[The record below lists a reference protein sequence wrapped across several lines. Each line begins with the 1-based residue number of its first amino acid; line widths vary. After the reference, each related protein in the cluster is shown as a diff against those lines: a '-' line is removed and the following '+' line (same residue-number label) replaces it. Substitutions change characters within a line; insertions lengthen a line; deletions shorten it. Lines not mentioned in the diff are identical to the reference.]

1 MPGVTA
7 DGLVAE
13 REPATGRADRFGALE
28 AGLLGSGV
36 RPLGTGLQSCPM
48 KVMKLIATAV
58 AAVAAPVVLAAPS
71 HADVD
76 TDFANQLHTVG
87 IYGPRDYNAWLGKI
101 ACKRLWT
108 GLDGDAYASAAFL
121 HKNLPRGT
129 DQGQALQFL
138 GFAIAAYCPEQIG
151 VLQRASV
158 Q

>member
-1 MPGVTA
+1 
-7 DGLVAE
+7 
-13 REPATGRADRFGALE
+13 
-28 AGLLGSGV
+28 
-36 RPLGTGLQSCPM
+36 M

-101 ACKRLWT
+101 ACKRLAT
-108 GLDGDAYASAAFL
+108 GLDGDAYASAKFIL
-121 HKNLPRGT
+121 RNLQLGST
-129 DQGQALQFL
+129 QAQAVQFL
-138 GFAIAAYCPEQIG
+138 GAAITTYCPDQIG
-151 VLQRASV
+151 VLQRAAA